1 MVPYKPMK
9 DLNVDQIKK
18 LWVLDLAIK
27 NGSLKKAAL
36 EAKVSASAVS
46 QSLTALEKSV
56 GKPLLIRDKG
66 TVTPTEEALAILKIA
81 RPAFDV
87 FDQLKNLT
95 FNSTPAL
102 AWLKLGTYESLAVD
116 TVPTLIQSLK
126 EKLPELKLKVH
137 VTRTG
142 NLLTMIRKGEL
153 CSALITEVED
163 LENFDVQEVGK
174 DTMGLF
180 IRKDV
185 EPDGKGFASLS
196 PGKDGHPLY
205 FQKFLSQFKGEA
217 PQLLSDSFEALR
229 SVALSGAMPAILPHR
244 VAQRDDQL
252 QELPLPEDK
261 GHTGEHRI
269 LLVSP
274 GNCDPEETEFIA
286 REARLI
292 FDKH

>member
-1 MVPYKPMK
+1 MIDYRPMK

-46 QSLTALEKSV
+46 QSLSALEKSV

-66 TVTPTEEALAILKIA
+66 TVRATEEALEILKIA

-116 TVPTLIQSLK
+116 VVPNLIHSLK

-153 CSALITEVED
+153 CSALIAEVDELD
-163 LENFDVQEVGK
+163 NFDVQDVGS
-174 DTMGLF
+174 DSMGLF
-180 IRKDV
+180 IRKSAD
-185 EPDGKGFASLS
+185 PLGNGFASLS
-196 PGKDGHPLY
+196 PGKDGHPIY
-205 FQKFLSQFKGEA
+205 FQKFLGQFNGEA

-229 SVALSGAMPAILPHR
+229 AVAVSGAMSAILPRR
-244 VAQRDDQL
+244 VAHRDDQL
-252 QELPLPEDK
+252 KELPLPDDK
-261 GHTGEHRI
+261 GLRGDHKI
-269 LLVSP
+269 LLISP
-274 GNCDPEETEFIA
+274 GNCDPEETQFIA
-286 REARLI
+286 NEARRI
-292 FDKH
+292 FEGH